1 MKAPSGTQYVI
12 ESAGYRAVVTESGGA
27 LRDLTF
33 EGRPLIEGFAED
45 AMADGGRGQLLM
57 PWPNRIRDGR
67 YSFGGQQ
74 QQLALTEPSRQNA
87 SHGLVRWVA
96 WSVVAHEADRLEL
109 SYFLPAQ
116 TGYPWALDLRVT
128 YAVGSDGL
136 HVTQAA
142 TNLATTTAPY
152 ASGAHPYLV
161 AGEGECGLWEL
172 TLQAQTYLKTD
183 PDRLLPTGRGPAA
196 EILYDDDP
204 DPIGMMVLN
213 HAVTDLR
220 RDETGIAAVS
230 LVSDQGN
237 GHGVALWVDEHHKWL
252 QVYTGEDTKTPR
264 ASVAVEPMT
273 APPDAFNSGDD
284 LVTLEPGATFAA
296 AWGIRALPEKRRS
309 GLVLG
314 HDGA

>member
-1 MKAPSGTQYVI
+1 MKPPSGDQFVI

-27 LRDLTF
+27 LRELSF

-67 YSFGGQQ
+67 YTFGGKQ

-96 WSVVAHEADRLEL
+96 WSVVSQEADRLEL

-128 YAVGSDGL
+128 YALGPDGL
-136 HVTQAA
+136 HVTQGA
-142 TNLATTTAPY
+142 TNLASTAAPY

-161 AGEGECGLWEL
+161 AGEGECGTWEL
-172 TLQAQTYLKTD
+172 TLPARTYLVTD
-183 PDRLLPTGRGPAA
+183 PDRLLPIGRAPIEGIHLD
-196 EILYDDDP
+196 EDP
-204 DPIGMMVLN
+204 DPIGMLVLN
-213 HAVTDLR
+213 HAVTDLA
-220 RDETGIAAVS
+220 RDENGTATVYLRS
-230 LVSDQGN
+230 EQGA
-237 GHGVALWVDEHHKWL
+237 GHGVALWVDAEHHWL

-264 ASVAVEPMT
+264 SSVAIEPMT

-284 LVTLEPGATFAA
+284 LIVLEPGETYAA
-296 AWGIRALPEKRRS
+296 QWGIREIAKGRWEPSRS
-309 GLVLG
+309 
-314 HDGA
+314 